1 MSTQRLLL
9 WDVDLTLVDFQGFG
23 TRWYTYALSE
33 VAGRRLEHMPETA
46 GRTERAITAEVLRL
60 HDVAVTAER
69 IEAVFTA
76 LTRAVLDTREELGNG
91 GSALPGAAA
100 LLARLAADG
109 FTQSVVT
116 GNLPVVARNKL
127 GAFDLDRHVDLDIGG
142 FGSETEHRQELV
154 AGAVAKAER
163 KHGTSYE
170 EVFVAGDTPH
180 DVAGALACGARAVGV
195 ATGSSGAAD
204 LRAAGAD
211 IVLEDL
217 TSPEPLLQALS
228 D

>member
-1 MSTQRLLL
+1 MSERRLLL

-23 TRWYTYALSE
+23 TRWYTRALSE
-33 VAGRRLEHMPETA
+33 VAGLRLAHMPETA
-46 GRTERAITAEVLRL
+46 GRTERAITADVLRR
-60 HDVAVTAER
+60 HDVAVTAET
-69 IEAVFTA
+69 IEAMFTA
-76 LTRAVLDTREELGNG
+76 LTRAVLDTEVELGRG

-116 GNLPVVARNKL
+116 GNLPVVAGKKL

-163 KHGTSYE
+163 KHGADYE

-195 ATGSSGAAD
+195 ATGSSGADD

-217 TSPEPLLQALS
+217 TSAEPLLHALS
-228 D
+228 S